1 MEARK
6 IIPQGCRHR
15 RSEYPALTMKHLV
28 ILLLLVV
35 GGYFLWYYLN
45 NREKVLATILLKRH
59 TLAVL
64 TLVGFVLL
72 AVVLQTNLTST
83 KII

>member
-1 MEARK
+1 
-6 IIPQGCRHR
+6 
-15 RSEYPALTMKHLV
+15 MKHLV

-35 GGYFLWYYLN
+35 GGYFLWHYLN